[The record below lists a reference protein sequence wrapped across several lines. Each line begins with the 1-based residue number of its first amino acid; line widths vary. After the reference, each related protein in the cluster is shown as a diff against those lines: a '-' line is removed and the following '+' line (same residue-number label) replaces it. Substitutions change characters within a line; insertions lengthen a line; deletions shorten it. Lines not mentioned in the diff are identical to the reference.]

1 MADKN
6 YVVSLTVDDS
16 GAVAA
21 VNQMTTALDKADTST
36 QSLKAQLRQ
45 MQQELQKLDIG
56 SEEFQKLSIEAGKLK
71 DQINDAAEAV
81 RANAGNAFEGLRNNA
96 GLLKD
101 RLFNLD
107 LEGVGQSFK
116 GIAANIKGISF
127 KEVQSGISALGSGL
141 ASIGKALLTNPLFL
155 LAAAIGAAVAY
166 SDELLSLVDG
176 ISAADEKQLNAQ
188 KEKAALATQQLDS
201 ISAQEEILKEQGKTE
216 EEITDMKQ
224 QALDVAIKE
233 QEVVIATQKSQL
245 VAQVQAAERNR
256 QILNGVLQFLTAPL
270 QLLLGAVDGI
280 IKGLNSVGAISD
292 ETYKNIGSLRE
303 NLNNSI
309 TGLLFDPA
317 QVQKDGEAAIKESEA
332 QLIKLKNQAAGYRNK
347 ERDADKKA
355 RADKKSTK
363 EKEVEDQRE
372 VSEIMAMLTADDAE
386 QIEANNKEL
395 ADRVTAIW
403 TKAYEISKQA
413 QQAQADEIK
422 AIQDELEIYLDEKG
436 KTAQELE
443 LQRLQDAY
451 FEKKTL
457 LENANKDTTAITEKY
472 EAEQDAIKKKYADE
486 DAARQQEL
494 TQKKIQFAGNAL
506 NAIAGLADA
515 FAGKDKKNAKR
526 NFQISKAFSIAQA
539 GVNTALAATAALA
552 LKPSESLFPGQRFVE
567 MGLAIAAG
575 VAQIAKISSTK
586 FNESGGDPGSPG
598 SSNLASMASSAMGG
612 GGTVPTFNA
621 MNLSMLQNRPEQ
633 TPKAYVLAQD
643 VSSAVEARD
652 KVRDLARIN

>member
-21 VNQMTTALDKADTST
+21 VNQMTTALDKADNST

-292 ETYKNIGSLRE
+292 ETYKSIGSLRE

-332 QLIKLKNQAAGYRNK
+332 QLLKLQNQAAGFRNK
-347 ERDADKKA
+347 ERDAAK
-355 RADKKSTK
+355 RA
-363 EKEVEDQRE
+363 
-372 VSEIMAMLTADDAE
+372 
-386 QIEANNKEL
+386 
-395 ADRVTAIW
+395 
-403 TKAYEISKQA
+403 A
-413 QQAQADEIK
+413 QQAAEDKKKRDEKQAEEDRKKQEQ
-422 AIQDELEIYLDEKG
+422 AEYEAQFLAQLELEQAEQLAQNKLDLEK
-436 KTAQELE
+436 
-443 LQRLQDAY
+443 RLQDA
-451 FEKKTL
+451 KL
-457 LENANKDTTAITEKY
+457 LLQQDAIAKQKALDDFALQSMQEGTDKELAILAAKYDADVAAAEGNAELQKAITEKY
-472 EAEQDAIKKKYADE
+472 QNDVNAINE
-486 DAARQQEL
+486 DAAKKAL
-494 TQKKIQFAGNAL
+494 T
-506 NAIAGLADA
+506 
-515 FAGKDKKNAKR
+515 
-526 NFQISKAFSIAQA
+526 
-539 GVNTALAATAALA
+539 
-552 LKPSESLFPGQRFVE
+552 SL
-567 MGLAIAAG
+567 
-575 VAQIAKISSTK
+575 
-586 FNESGGDPGSPG
+586 GS
-598 SSNLASMASSAMGG
+598 
-612 GGTVPTFNA
+612 
-621 MNLSMLQNRPEQ
+621 LS
-633 TPKAYVLAQD
+633 
-643 VSSAVEARD
+643 
-652 KVRDLARIN
+652 

>member
-1 MADKN
+1 MATNN
-6 YVVSLTVDDS
+6 YVVSLSIDDK

-21 VNQMTTALDKADTST
+21 VNDMTKALDKADSSS

-45 MQQELQKLDIG
+45 MQQELQKLDVG
-56 SEEFQKLSIEAGKLK
+56 SAEFQKLAREAGELK
-71 DQINDAAEAV
+71 DRINDASEAV
-81 RANAGNAFEGLRNNA
+81 RANAGGAFERLSGNASVLRQ
-96 GLLKD
+96 
-101 RLFNLD
+101 RLFDLD
-107 LEGVGQSFK
+107 FEGAGQSVK
-116 GIAANIKGISF
+116 ALASSAKSLTF
-127 KEVQSGISALGSGL
+127 KEATQGLKGFTSGIVDLGKAILTNPILLLGSVIVGIVSNFEALTKAGGAVGSFFSGISNLITDVKDGLIELTDALGLTDLKAQELADNEKKRREDSKKNLADFAAGLDTDIELKKRQFIEQSNGNLKLAAEGFKKYVEQTTAENNRIIDSYNQIISSGKKVDDFQTKRTEVAINENKKL
-141 ASIGKALLTNPLFL
+141 ASS
-155 LAAAIGAAVAY
+155 Y
-166 SDELLSLVDG
+166 SDL
-176 ISAADEKQLNAQ
+176 EK
-188 KEKAALATQQLDS
+188 
-201 ISAQEEILKEQGKTE
+201 
-216 EEITDMKQ
+216 EITDGE
-224 QALDVAIKE
+224 KE
-233 QEVVIATQKSQL
+233 A
-245 VAQVQAAERNR
+245 AAERKR
-256 QILNGVLQFLTAPL
+256 TAEARKKATTEELT
-270 QLLLGAVDGI
+270 
-280 IKGLNSVGAISD
+280 
-292 ETYKNIGSLRE
+292 
-303 NLNNSI
+303 
-309 TGLLFDPA
+309 F
-317 QVQKDGEAAIKESEA
+317 A
-332 QLIKLKNQAAGYRNK
+332 QLVYQLSVEQ
-347 ERDADKKA
+347 DA
-355 RADKKSTK
+355 
-363 EKEVEDQRE
+363 
-372 VSEIMAMLTADDAE
+372 

-395 ADRVTAIW
+395 ADRLAAIW
-403 TKAYEISKQA
+403 QRANELSRAATQE
-413 QQAQADEIK
+413 QADEIK

-443 LQRLQDAY
+443 LQRLQDTY

-457 LENANKDTTAITEKY
+457 LENAGQDTTAITEKY

-586 FNESGGDPGSPG
+586 FNESGGDSGGGGG
-598 SSNLASMASSAMGG
+598 SSNFASMASNAMGG

>member
-21 VNQMTTALDKADTST
+21 VNQMTTALDNADTST

-45 MQQELQKLDIG
+45 MQQELQKLDVG
-56 SEEFQKLSIEAGKLK
+56 SEEFQKLSLEAGKLK

-81 RANAGNAFEGLRNNA
+81 RANAGNAFEGLKNNA

-101 RLFNLD
+101 RLMNLD

-116 GIAANIKGISF
+116 GIAGNIKGISF

-176 ISAADEKQLNAQ
+176 ISEADQEQLNAQ
-188 KEKAALATQQLDS
+188 KEKAALANQQLDT
-201 ISAQEEILKEQGKTE
+201 IGAQEEILKEQGKTE
-216 EEITDMKQ
+216 EEIRDLKQ
-224 QALDVAIKE
+224 QALDVAIEE
-233 QEVVIATQKSQL
+233 QKVVIATQKSQL
-245 VAQVQAAERNR
+245 TAQIQAAERNR
-256 QILNGVLQFLTAPL
+256 QILNGILQFLTAPL

-280 IKGLNSVGAISD
+280 ILGLNKVGAISD
-292 ETYKNIGSLRE
+292 ETYAGIGSLRE
-303 NLNNSI
+303 NLNNAI
-309 TGLLFDPA
+309 TGLLFDPE
-317 QVQKDGEAAIKESEA
+317 QIKKDGEAAIKESEA
-332 QLIKLKNQAAGYRNK
+332 QLLKLENQAAGFRNK
-347 ERDADKKA
+347 DREDAKKKNQEKIDDKKKA
-355 RADKKSTK
+355 AEEELS
-363 EKEVEDQRE
+363 
-372 VSEIMAMLTADDAE
+372 VSELMAQLTEDDAE
-386 QIEANNKEL
+386 EIEKNNEAL
-395 ADRVTAIW
+395 AARVRAIW
-403 TKAYEISKQA
+403 EKAYALSTQA

-422 AIQDELEIYLDEKG
+422 AIQDELDVYLDEKG
-436 KTAQELE
+436 KSAQELE

-457 LENANKDTTAITEKY
+457 LENAGQDATAITEKY
-472 EAEQDAIKKKYADE
+472 EAEQKAIKDKYAQE
-486 DAARQQEL
+486 DADRERRVQDA
-494 TQKKIQFAGNAL
+494 KIGYAAQGINAL
-506 NAIAGLADA
+506 GGLLDA
-515 FAGKDKKNAKR
+515 FSNKSKKNAR
-526 NFQISKAFSIAQA
+526 ANFQREKAFAIGAA
-539 GVNTALAATAALA
+539 TINTYLAASAALA

-575 VAQIAKISSTK
+575 IAQVTKIANSK
-586 FNESGGDPGSPG
+586 FSDTGGDTPSGGGGVPGI
-598 SSNLASMASSAMGG
+598 GG
-612 GGTVPTFNA
+612 GGGGNQGTVPTFNA
-621 MNLSMLQNRPEQ
+621 LNLGFLQNRPEQ

>member
-21 VNQMTTALDKADTST
+21 VNQMTTALEKADTST

-280 IKGLNSVGAISD
+280 IKGLNSVGVISD

-332 QLIKLKNQAAGYRNK
+332 QLLKLQNQAAGFRNK
-347 ERDADKKA
+347 ERAAANKAREDKKT
-355 RADKKSTK
+355 TK
-363 EKEVEDQRE
+363 EKEVEDQRDI
-372 VSEIMAMLTADDAE
+372 SEIMAMLTADDAE

-395 ADRVTAIW
+395 ADRITAIW

-443 LQRLQDAY
+443 LQRLRDTY
-451 FEKKTL
+451 FEK
-457 LENANKDTTAITEKY
+457 
-472 EAEQDAIKKKYADE
+472 
-486 DAARQQEL
+486 
-494 TQKKIQFAGNAL
+494 
-506 NAIAGLADA
+506 
-515 FAGKDKKNAKR
+515 
-526 NFQISKAFSIAQA
+526 
-539 GVNTALAATAALA
+539 
-552 LKPSESLFPGQRFVE
+552 
-567 MGLAIAAG
+567 
-575 VAQIAKISSTK
+575 
-586 FNESGGDPGSPG
+586 
-598 SSNLASMASSAMGG
+598 
-612 GGTVPTFNA
+612 
-621 MNLSMLQNRPEQ
+621 
-633 TPKAYVLAQD
+633 
-643 VSSAVEARD
+643 
-652 KVRDLARIN
+652 